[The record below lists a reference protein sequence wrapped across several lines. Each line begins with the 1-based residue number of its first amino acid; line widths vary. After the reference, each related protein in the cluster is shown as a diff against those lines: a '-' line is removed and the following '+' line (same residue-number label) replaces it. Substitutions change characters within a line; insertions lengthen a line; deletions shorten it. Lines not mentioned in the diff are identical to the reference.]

1 MRLGDTFAMGK
12 AKKSKLKAG
21 GQKPYQRSNEHIPK
35 PTRPLQK
42 SKPTKIPQPPA
53 PTIPFSSSDRI
64 LLLGE
69 GDFSFSRSLLE
80 THGFTSLIAT
90 SFDKSSALH
99 SKYPQ
104 STSNVR
110 ALEEEE
116 GCQVLFG
123 VDATKLGKSGAL
135 DGGGKEVRQGNF
147 DRVIFNFPHVGGLTK
162 DVNRQVRYNQ
172 GESQIA
178 ERPLRYDSRTDSLLE
193 LVVGF
198 FKSALPLLAP
208 EGSIIVTIFEGEP
221 YSLWNIR
228 DLARHVGLTVGRSFK
243 FQASAY
249 PGYKHARTLGN
260 IEGGGGWKG
269 EDRPA
274 RTYIFEVNEKEAQA
288 TSKTKKPTD
297 ASDSDDD

>member
-1 MRLGDTFAMGK
+1 MRLGDTSAMGK
-12 AKKSKLKAG
+12 AKKSKLKTG

-35 PTRPLQK
+35 PTKPLQK

-80 THGFTSLIAT
+80 THGCTSLIAT
-90 SFDKSSALH
+90 SFDKRSALQ

-123 VDATKLGKSGAL
+123 VDATKLGKPGAL
-135 DGGGKEVRQGNF
+135 DGGGKEVRKGNF

-172 GESQIA
+172 GESHIA
-178 ERPLRYDSRTDSLLE
+178 ERPLRYGSRTNSLLE
-193 LVVGF
+193 LLVGF

-208 EGSIIVTIFEGEP
+208 EGSIIITIFEGEP
-221 YSLWNIR
+221 YSLWNIK

-249 PGYKHARTLGN
+249 PGYQHARTLGN

-288 TSKTKKPTD
+288 TSKTKKQID

>member
-1 MRLGDTFAMGK
+1 M
-12 AKKSKLKAG
+12 
-21 GQKPYQRSNEHIPK
+21 
-35 PTRPLQK
+35 

-53 PTIPFSSSDRI
+53 PTIPFSPNDRI
-64 LLLGE
+64 LLVGE
-69 GDFSFSRSLLE
+69 GDFSFARSLLE
-80 THGFTSLIAT
+80 THGCASLIAT
-90 SFDKSSALH
+90 SFDKQSALQ

-123 VDATKLGKSGAL
+123 VDATKLGRSGEL
-135 DGGGKEVRQGNF
+135 DGGGKEVRKGNF
-147 DRVIFNFPHVGGLTK
+147 DRVVFNFPHVGGLTK

-178 ERPLRYDSRTDSLLE
+178 ERPLRYDLRTDSLPE
-193 LVVGF
+193 LLVGF
-198 FKSALPLLAP
+198 FNSVLPLLAP
-208 EGSIIVTIFEGEP
+208 EGSILVTIFEGEP
-221 YSLWNIR
+221 YTLWNIR

-274 RTYIFEVNEKEAQA
+274 RTYIFEVNEVNEKEAQ
-288 TSKTKKPTD
+288 TISKSKKQTD